1 MSNKCGRTC
10 QYYRTGSTVKGKRNT
25 ARAKR
30 AHAKKL
36 KYQKAHNAKPEER
49 KKRSELVKLNRKM
62 GKKGDGKDVSH
73 QSNGTVKLES
83 ASKNRGNTSRT
94 PGDRKARG
102 GKRKMQSGGTVGNG
116 DVSTHLMTKEYIPG
130 KGWVAFPTLFQNE
143 DGTWLN
149 MGTKDI
155 PWEEAYEEAQRRGE
169 VYEFGEDLEQVQ
181 EFVGEGSLK
190 DNSYAFGGG
199 IGQPKQGFSFLN
211 MFKP

>member
-102 GKRKMQSGGTVGNG
+102 GKRKMQTGGTVMERNGTYSQPNG
-116 DVSTHLMTKEYIPG
+116 DVSTHLMARE
-130 KGWVAFPTLFQNE
+130 
-143 DGTWLN
+143 
-149 MGTKDI
+149 
-155 PWEEAYEEAQRRGE
+155 
-169 VYEFGEDLEQVQ
+169 
-181 EFVGEGSLK
+181 
-190 DNSYAFGGG
+190 
-199 IGQPKQGFSFLN
+199 
-211 MFKP
+211 